1 MTQRVFFD
9 SSSLIV
15 LAEIG
20 YLELFCNL
28 VPHFT
33 ITSTVVKEVTLKQ
46 TPIKKIVEELIAE
59 GKIRVHV
66 IEISS
71 HSEELQLYYN
81 LGLHDGEIS
90 LLLAAKKEDVIVFDD
105 LVARAVARA
114 EGFSLTGLLGLLVSL
129 KKAKKLSQ
137 KQALSILSA
146 MNKTNFRMTALLYE
160 TIRKE
165 LEG

>member
-46 TPIKKIVEELIAE
+46 TPIKKIVEELNCR
-59 GKIRVHV
+59 G
-66 IEISS
+66 
-71 HSEELQLYYN
+71 
-81 LGLHDGEIS
+81 
-90 LLLAAKKEDVIVFDD
+90 
-105 LVARAVARA
+105 
-114 EGFSLTGLLGLLVSL
+114 
-129 KKAKKLSQ
+129 
-137 KQALSILSA
+137 
-146 MNKTNFRMTALLYE
+146 
-160 TIRKE
+160 
-165 LEG
+165 